1 MIWAKK
7 LTIEQMNRM
16 MNNSI
21 EEQLGIEMVELG
33 NDFIKAKMPVDHRT
47 RQPFGVLHGGASVVL
62 AESLGSFASYL
73 TLKSEDRIAVGIEV
87 NANHIRSVTQGEVT
101 GIAHPIH
108 LGKQTHVWE
117 IKIFNEKNKLVCIS
131 RLTVA
136 ILHKTISE

>member
-7 LTIEQMNRM
+7 LTVEQMNRM

-33 NDFIKAKMPVDHRT
+33 NDFIKAKMPVDQRT

-108 LGKQTHVWE
+108 LGKQTHGWE
-117 IKIFNEKNKLVCIS
+117 IKIFNDKNKLVCIS

>member
-7 LTIEQMNRM
+7 LTLEQMNDM
-16 MNNSI
+16 MKNSI

-33 NDFIKAKMPVDHRT
+33 NDFIKAKMPVDRRT

-73 TLKSEDRIAVGIEV
+73 TLKSEDRIAVGIEI

-117 IKIFNEKNKLVCIS
+117 IKILNEKNKLVCIS

-136 ILHKTISE
+136 ILPKKIDQ